1 MRKPPRVVWLPTNDN
16 KPAEELEGTVW
27 NIVPNLTVTGA
38 TPIVNVEQGI
48 VLDVPRDPSVE
59 SLSDVENS
67 GYRLRRIVGKIF
79 VIGDTL
85 DDASGIQAIGVTA
98 GLIVRRVDSLGTSLA
113 AQVGIDQSECNPSL
127 HINEMD
133 PWIWRRSWLLLNPVL
148 FTAAAG
154 PELDIPAPWNNIQ
167 CGSALDGPHV
177 DQKTARVVG
186 PEERLFLDVS
196 VTALIGADGVSEI
209 PNDTLCFYE
218 FRILG
223 SMKTSSG
230 NRRNA
235 SR

>member
-1 MRKPPRVVWLPTNDN
+1 MRKQPRVVWLPTNDN
-16 KPAEELEGTVW
+16 KPAEELEGTTW
-27 NIVPNLTVTGA
+27 NSVPNLTVTGA
-38 TPIVNVEQGI
+38 EPIVNVEQGI
-48 VLDVPRDPSVE
+48 VLDVPRDPTTESLADVE
-59 SLSDVENS
+59 SS

-79 VIGDTL
+79 VYADTL
-85 DDASGIQAIGVTA
+85 DDASGIQAVGVTA
-98 GLIVRRVDSLGTSLA
+98 GLIVRRVDSLGISLA
-113 AQVGIDQSECNPSL
+113 SQVGLGQNSCNPSL
-127 HINEMD
+127 HENEMD
-133 PWIWRRSWLLLNPVL
+133 PWIWRRSWVLLNPVL
-148 FTAAAG
+148 FTASAG
-154 PELDIPAPWNNIQ
+154 PELDIAATWNNSQ
-167 CGSALDGPHV
+167 FGSAMDGPHV

-223 SMKTSSG
+223 SMRTSSG